1 VKLLL
6 PLSSL
11 VGFISKAEEMAFA
24 PAGPAVNFCAG
35 GVHGLLGLLKSGAG
49 DWHWKGRGFL
59 SINEA

>member
-1 VKLLL
+1 M
-6 PLSSL
+6 
-11 VGFISKAEEMAFA
+11 GFISKAEEMAFA